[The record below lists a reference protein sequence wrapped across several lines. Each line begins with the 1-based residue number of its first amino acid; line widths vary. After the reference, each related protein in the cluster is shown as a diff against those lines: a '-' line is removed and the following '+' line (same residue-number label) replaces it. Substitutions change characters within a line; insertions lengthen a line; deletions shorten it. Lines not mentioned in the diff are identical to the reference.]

1 MFHFLQTRVCVW
13 LTVAC
18 AILFARCAF
27 AAENISPLGT
37 AHDWDLLARYQK
49 TMTRDDFSRLL
60 ESVYCPNGAAEAW
73 IKTEAESARIL
84 KSKDDGAFTIRF
96 ATSEA
101 TRRPRGHSWATRAP
115 LKDAG

>member
-1 MFHFLQTRVCVW
+1 MFHFLQARVRVG

-18 AILFARCAF
+18 AIVFARCAF

-73 IKTEAESARIL
+73 IKTEAESARIFEEQ
-84 KSKDDGAFTIRF
+84 GR
-96 ATSEA
+96 
-101 TRRPRGHSWATRAP
+101 
-115 LKDAG
+115 